1 MLLVCKSFHARRVLM
16 TATNFLPN
24 DIEYYFLSTLDERN
38 IAKDGWWKDEIA
50 TKRVLEEVGRISQ
63 YTLKGD
69 LKLL

>member
-1 MLLVCKSFHARRVLM
+1 M